1 MIEQISKE
9 ESQKRA
15 EEVFKIAKNKSKFYH
30 NKYENINKWKEIP
43 FLTRDELYTHTFPR
57 SKDML
62 TQEIKGV
69 VITSTGGSSNMARY
83 GVLTHNE
90 LNEFEKIQAE
100 SLKLIGIDENDIVA
114 NLFIAGNLWPSFFVI
129 ANVIEKIGATHLPIS
144 ANIDMKKIL
153 DYIMEF
159 KATALL
165 SLPTIFVFLADLIL
179 KNSLDAS
186 FVKTIAYAGEHMSN
200 MIKNHLKKAFPNA
213 NIESLGYTSA
223 DCGLMGYQCSKCDSL
238 EYHVPLAFQYLEIY
252 NFENNTLCENG
263 EKGEIIVTNLARTSL
278 PIIRYRI
285 GDVGRFKTTRCKCN
299 DKNPILILEGRAGE
313 DFKIG
318 GAYISMDSVENA
330 IKNLVSTDGISANYQ
345 FVIEDVDNNKMK
357 VTLKIESSDLEKS
370 KKHIEEIKNN
380 LQEEI
385 NDIKVGREVGY
396 ITIEVLFVNIGGID
410 RSPITDKIIHFKDLR
425 IGG

>member
-1 MIEQISKE
+1 MIKHIDKE

-15 EEVFKIAKNKSKFYH
+15 EEVFKIAKSKSKFYE
-30 NKYENINKWKEIP
+30 NKYENITRWGEVP
-43 FLTRDELYTHTFPR
+43 FLTRGELYKHTFPR

-69 VITSTGGSSNMARY
+69 VITSTGGSSGMARY
-83 GVLTHNE
+83 GVLTHSE

-114 NLFIAGNLWPSFFVI
+114 NLFVAGNLWPSFFVV

-144 ANIDMKKIL
+144 ANIDMEKIL

-159 KATALL
+159 KATAML

-186 FVKTIAYAGEHMSN
+186 FVKTIAYAGEHMSD
-200 MIKNHLKKAFPNA
+200 MIKKHLKKAFPNA
-213 NIESLGYTSA
+213 NIEALGYTSA
-223 DCGLMGYQCSKCDSL
+223 DCGLMGYQCSECDSL

-252 NFENNTLCENG
+252 DFEKDSFCENG

-285 GDVGRFKTTRCKCN
+285 GDVGRFKTTPCKCN

-318 GAYISMDSVENA
+318 GAYISMESVENA
-330 IKNLVSTDGISANYQ
+330 IKDLVSTDGISANYQ
-345 FVIEDVDNNKMK
+345 FIIEDIDENKMK
-357 VTLKIESSDLEKS
+357 VTLKVESSDLKKS
-370 KKHIEEIKNN
+370 QQHREEIKKN

-385 NDIKVGREVGY
+385 SDIKVGREIGY
-396 ITIEVLFVNIGGID
+396 ITIEVLFVNIGELD

>member
-1 MIEQISKE
+1 MIKHINKE

-15 EEVFKIAKNKSKFYH
+15 EEVFKIAKSKSKFYQT
-30 NKYENINKWKEIP
+30 KYENITKWKEIP
-43 FLTRDELYTHTFPR
+43 FLTRGELYTNTFPR
-57 SKDML
+57 SKNML

-69 VITSTGGSSNMARY
+69 VITSTGGSSGMARY

-114 NLFIAGNLWPSFFVI
+114 NLFIAGNLWPSFFVV

-144 ANIDMKKIL
+144 ANIDMEKIL

-159 KATALL
+159 KATAML

-179 KNSLDAS
+179 KNNLDAS
-186 FVKTIAYAGEHMSN
+186 FVKTIAYAGEHMSD
-200 MIKNHLKKAFPNA
+200 MIKGHLQKAFPNA
-213 NIESLGYTSA
+213 NIEALGYTSA
-223 DCGLMGYQCSKCDSL
+223 DCGLMGYQCSECDSL
-238 EYHVPLAFQYLEIY
+238 EYHVPMAFQYLEIY

-285 GDVGRFKTTRCKCN
+285 GDVGRFKTTGCKCN

-330 IKNLVSTDGISANYQ
+330 IKDLVSTDGISANYQ
-345 FVIEDVDNNKMK
+345 FIIEDIDNNKMK

-370 KKHIEEIKNN
+370 KKHIEEVKNN

-385 NDIKVGREVGY
+385 NDIKVGREIGY
-396 ITIEVLFVNIGGID
+396 ITIEVLFVNIGEID